1 MRKVAWL
8 LLVFN
13 ALVVL
18 FSVAGFGVFISGL
31 PKPAWNYYALTQG
44 LSIANVVSGVLCALL
59 AMASEQG
66 WRPTLVL
73 LALATTVAGTMELI
87 GTTTGVPFGHYQYTE
102 LLGYKLFGHVPL
114 LIPPSWFMML
124 YPALLLASLRLRGWL
139 ARAAVAAAV
148 LTLWDVALDAACTAG
163 FAQWQWLQQGSLWGW
178 LPEVHFYGMP
188 LENWLGWLLTGG
200 LISALFLRVQ
210 PDWKPTRHSIG
221 IWLYLVQ
228 GALAAMMALLLG
240 RGWAS
245 LLWLV
250 GMAAV
255 LLWLRPWSLSTA
267 RVSVKAE

>member
-1 MRKVAWL
+1 
-8 LLVFN
+8 
-13 ALVVL
+13 
-18 FSVAGFGVFISGL
+18 
-31 PKPAWNYYALTQG
+31 
-44 LSIANVVSGVLCALL
+44 VVSGVLCALL

-87 GTTTGVPFGHYQYTE
+87 GTTTGVPFGHYQYTD

-210 PDWKPTRHSIG
+210 PDWKPHRNSIG
-221 IWLYLVQ
+221 TWLYIVQ
-228 GALAAMMALLLG
+228 GALAAADGGCWWGAGG
-240 RGWAS
+240 RRCCGLAGLRRCCCGCARGLCPLRGFRSKQNDSRDCAGDDWI
-245 LLWLV
+245 
-250 GMAAV
+250 GAADAGRCAV
-255 LLWLRPWSLSTA
+255 D
-267 RVSVKAE
+267 